1 MTLSPLTIV
10 LMPFVLLTIVLGFVT
25 LNRYISYKERV
36 ALAQLG
42 FSLED
47 LNRAASEKRH
57 GNRGVLWG
65 GVITAMSGL
74 ALLLGLATLDVG
86 AWLLGGLLPLCVG
99 LGMVLIYFTTLGPA
113 PGAESSQERDTQESE
128 GEGVSQGSDDAT
140 EETPFGADATDTASR
155 ARVGTE

>member
-1 MTLSPLTIV
+1 MMLSPLAII
-10 LMPFVLLTIVLGFVT
+10 LMPFVLLVIVLGFVT
-25 LNRYISYKERV
+25 LNRYINYKERV

-65 GVITAMSGL
+65 GVITATSGL
-74 ALLLGLATLDVG
+74 ALLLGLATLGVG

-99 LGMVLIYFTTLGPA
+99 LGMVLIYFA
-113 PGAESSQERDTQESE
+113 PSGLIPSSDKGLKVEPEELRGGGIGQE
-128 GEGVSQGSDDAT
+128 GDDAT
-140 EETPFGADATDTASR
+140 PETPFTDPTDTTGGSG
-155 ARVGTE
+155 VGTE